1 MRGGFAKNDWQAFFL
16 AITLASCSG
25 GDDSV
30 SPAVVKAASGGTPPP
45 QYAAS
50 CGACHAVGVAGAPKT
65 GDSEAWVARLN
76 ARGMDGL
83 IASVRNGV
91 NAMPPGGLCNSCSDE
106 EHAELINYMAAAN

>member
-25 GDDSV
+25 GDDSI

-65 GDSEAWVARLN
+65 GDSEAWVARFKCEGYGWPHSI
-76 ARGMDGL
+76 R
-83 IASVRNGV
+83 SER
-91 NAMPPGGLCNSCSDE
+91 SE
-106 EHAELINYMAAAN
+106 RHAPWGIVQ